1 MPKFTSIFKL
11 LRGVSIS
18 LLTLLFVAASLYAQ
32 NPNGALRG
40 EVEDSS
46 GARIAGARIS
56 VQSAGSSL
64 TREAL
69 ASDRGEFR
77 MEGLLPGRY
86 HVVVKASGFADA
98 VSEVDVAVS
107 VVRDIAVTLKPASGR
122 ETVNVQ
128 GASSS
133 ITTQTVDTSSAVRGG
148 VVGSRDLEAL
158 PLPARSFANIA
169 YLVPG
174 TEPVEPSDPTKARIT
189 AVSTGGSSGLNNELS
204 VDGADNSDDWIG
216 GFLQNFSPDGLQE
229 FAVRTSNEDADTGWT
244 TAGSVVIT
252 TKHGT
257 NEWHGSGA
265 FYDRQAALNA
275 RFPIENPAE
284 TCTDGTCVNNPKQP
298 FSRQNYV
305 GTLGGPIVKNKAWV
319 FTSFEHVH
327 ENASI
332 AYSPASTE
340 QFTALASLADLTQPP
355 YISPIPG
362 YPSAD
367 AIPQNVPIPFRDYIG
382 TVRFDFAQSAKSNW
396 FLRTSMDSYL
406 THNALV
412 QQATLPSTGLITH
425 NNYWNVALSNTYTFS
440 PTWVGTLVL
449 DASLLHLTQ
458 TRNSDLGFAIQ
469 FPFSVTA
476 LTVSGFETYGDNQF
490 ATPITLFPDLRN
502 QDKYQFRY
510 DLSHVMGK
518 HALKFGVDF
527 IHEPVLGGAFAST
540 AEQFITYPNDPAYY
554 VANPSQFYF
563 VPPNPQDPC
572 DPMPDPTINPG
583 ITCSF
588 TPAGDG
594 SFSQNVQR
602 LGLYAEDSWRVSH
615 HLTVNYGLRYQNTWG
630 LMIGS
635 GRNEADNAAYQ
646 TLKALDIPIMPSVP
660 HDYHK
665 QIAPRLGIAYSPGS
679 SEKTVIRAGI
689 GMYYDDLAQ
698 NGWATAF
705 QGVNNTNAIKGT
717 ACALSGSPGS
727 YALSGPGCLIGGSG
741 VTGNLIGSNYK
752 TPYSIHITGGV
763 QHAFNEHWI
772 ASADY
777 VHEQG
782 NHGYRAFPYASSV
795 NPATPNVP
803 PTISSPLI
811 PAADTTDQQAFVPN
825 INVFESD
832 NRSSYNALMLH
843 AQGNMRR
850 FNLVANYTFSKAQT
864 WGCLL
869 GELFDY
875 VDGVCQVPTTPPNE
889 PQYANSGKLNAF
901 GPGDYGP
908 SGEDVRHR
916 FVLAGTVHIPGGF
929 ELSTINQVESARPIT
944 ITNANNTGRIWV
956 SLNGQSPT
964 YTGLDI
970 FRGTPYIQSDLR
982 VSRPIKINERWQLY
996 PFAEFFNLF
1005 NRNNPGANYAVNVGQ
1020 LPVPSDEMAPD
1031 QYGRTIVSSYCPG
1044 GSPTTCTDATAVPL
1058 TSLKQLEIP
1067 EGGLGDFFGP
1077 GTTVGIPFA
1086 AQLGVRVTF

>member
-1 MPKFTSIFKL
+1 MPASLPCVETRKSSFQLRALILVMLLLLFSVAPL
-11 LRGVSIS
+11 LR
-18 LLTLLFVAASLYAQ
+18 AQ
-32 NPNGALRG
+32 NSNGALRG
-40 EVEDSS
+40 EVQDATA
-46 GARIAGARIS
+46 ARVAGAQITL
-56 VQSAGSSL
+56 QSKGSST
-64 TREAL
+64 TREATTNE
-69 ASDRGEFR
+69 RGEFR
-77 MEGLLPGRY
+77 IEGLLPGSY
-86 HVVVKASGFADA
+86 QVTVSAKGFAAATAD
-98 VSEVDVAVS
+98 VDVEVS
-107 VVRDIAVTLKPASGR
+107 FVRDIAVTLKLQNTS

-128 GASSS
+128 GTASS
-133 ITTQTVDTSSAVRGG
+133 ITTEALDTASAVHGG
-148 VVGSRDLEAL
+148 VVGSQDLETF

-216 GFLQNFSPDGLQE
+216 GFLQNFSPDGIQE

-257 NEWHGSGA
+257 NEWHGDGA
-265 FYDRQAALNA
+265 FYERAADLNA
-275 RFPIENPAE
+275 RFPIENPAQ

-305 GTLGGPIVKNKAWV
+305 GTLGGPIAKNKAWV
-319 FTSFEHVH
+319 FTSFENVH

-332 AYSPASTE
+332 AYSPASLN
-340 QFTALASLADLTQPP
+340 QFTALAGLAHCPQQIACTS
-355 YISPIPG
+355 YIYPIPG
-362 YPSAD
+362 YPAAD
-367 AIPQNVPIPFRDYIG
+367 AIPQFVPIPFRDYLG
-382 TVRFDFAQSAKSNW
+382 TVRFDLAQSPKSNW
-396 FLRTSMDSYL
+396 FLRTSMDTYL

-412 QQATLPSTGLITH
+412 QQSTLPSTGLITH

-502 QDKYQFRY
+502 QEKYQLRY
-510 DLSHVMGK
+510 DLSHIMGK
-518 HALKFGVDF
+518 HALRFGVDF

-540 AEQFITYPNDPAYY
+540 AEQFITYPNDPTYY
-554 VANPSQFYF
+554 VSNPSQFYF
-563 VPPNPQDPC
+563 LPPSAQCNPAP
-572 DPMPDPTINPG
+572 PPPIPPATIG
-583 ITCSF
+583 ITCTD
-588 TPAGDG
+588 TPAGNG
-594 SFSQNVQR
+594 NFSQNVQR
-602 LGLYAEDSWRVSH
+602 LALYAEDSWRISH
-615 HLTVNYGLRYQNTWG
+615 HLTVNYGLRYQTTFG
-630 LMIGS
+630 LFEAS
-635 GRNEADNAAYQ
+635 GQSQAANPSFDLLPSLGYPEA
-646 TLKALDIPIMPSVP
+646 VP
-660 HDYHK
+660 HDDRK
-665 QIAPRLGIAYSPGS
+665 QIAPRLGIAYSPGN
-679 SEKTVIRAGI
+679 SEKTVIRAGF
-689 GMYYDDLAQ
+689 GLYYDDLAQ

-705 QGVNNTNAIKGT
+705 E
-717 ACALSGSPGS
+717 ALNGNSSAPP
-727 YALSGPGCLIGGSG
+727 ALIAPR
-741 VTGNLIGSNYK
+741 YK
-752 TPYSIHITGGV
+752 TPYAIHITGGV
-763 QHAFNEHWI
+763 QHSFNEHWLM
-772 ASADY
+772 SADY

-782 NHGYRAFPYASSV
+782 NHGYRAFPYA
-795 NPATPNVP
+795 
-803 PTISSPLI
+803 
-811 PAADTTDQQAFVPN
+811 AA
-825 INVFESD
+825 NVFASD

-850 FNLVANYTFSKAQT
+850 FSLVANYQLSKAQT

-875 VDGVCQVPTTPPNE
+875 VDGVCQIPYGYPN
-889 PQYANSGKLNAF
+889 AGKLNAF

-916 FVLAGTVHIPGGF
+916 LVLAGTLHLPGGF
-929 ELSTINQVESARPIT
+929 ELSSINQVESARPIT

-956 SLNGQSPT
+956 QFNGQSSPGT

-982 VSRPIKINERWQLY
+982 VTRPFKVHERWQIL
-996 PFAEFFNLF
+996 PFAEFFNIF
-1005 NRNNPGANYAVNVGQ
+1005 NRNNPGANYAVNVTQ
-1020 LPVPSDEMAPD
+1020 LPVPGLQMQPNTNG
-1031 QYGRTIVSSYCPG
+1031 QTIVSDI
-1044 GSPTTCTDATAVPL
+1044 CTNAACSQTVPI

-1067 EGGLGDFFGP
+1067 EGALGDFFGP